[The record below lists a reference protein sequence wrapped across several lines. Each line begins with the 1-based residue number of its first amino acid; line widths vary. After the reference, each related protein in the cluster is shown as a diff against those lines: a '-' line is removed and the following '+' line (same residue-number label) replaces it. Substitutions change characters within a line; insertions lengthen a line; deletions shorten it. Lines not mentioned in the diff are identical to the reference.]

1 MSTIRNKDGKL
12 AITPGDWDVDLTR
25 GGDVKA
31 ISAPN
36 GKFPLEFLPYEGSH
50 IFNKADGHLFAEAG
64 TVTNATGRTPA
75 ELRDLVRELREVI
88 RIAIDCKFIP
98 NSSANDGGAS
108 KYSNAAHMADKIREA
123 YKKSEGV

>member
-1 MSTIRNKDGKL
+1 MIRDAQGKL
-12 AITPGDWDVDLTR
+12 AVTPGVWHHIHTLCYSQGVYSD
-25 GGDVKA
+25 
-31 ISAPN
+31 N
-36 GKFPLEFLPYEGSH
+36 GKAPLEYMDHEGLYLG
-50 IFNKADGHLFAEAG
+50 NLADGHLFAEAG

-75 ELRDLVRELREVI
+75 ELAAQVRELREVI